1 MINFDIF
8 LIKPITQDYESVIS
22 DIEETLSILS
32 RNSRSNTPA
41 SEICF
46 SSRTPTPSF
55 GQINYFSMTDLI
67 QKENKSISDKHIIP
81 IVTVFDDLKDYLSD
95 SDLSLDYRIA
105 RQRRR
110 QKNTKNPSKPGSLS
124 TLLKSEKK
132 CGEKEEMAKLTNKK
146 SNDQVKEILPR
157 SVTCPSIASLDTSV
171 AQRDFISCLNISPG
185 PGANVNSQNGPEKSS
200 DKESLLKN
208 KQENDCSV
216 KKINNSGDVKSV
228 RGDPENSE
236 NVLKKVNISR
246 IRTCKSEGKFPGSST
261 SGQVSRDEA
270 ELGSSFCNIFHAT
283 SISPGPISRAAV
295 NKAVSDYSRPS
306 DLLSRQNIAGQIR
319 NDDQCKT
326 TFLLSL
332 SLSFSLCLSEGI
344 LN

>member
-1 MINFDIF
+1 
-8 LIKPITQDYESVIS
+8 
-22 DIEETLSILS
+22 
-32 RNSRSNTPA
+32 
-41 SEICF
+41 
-46 SSRTPTPSF
+46 
-55 GQINYFSMTDLI
+55 MTCGSLTE
-67 QKENKSISDKHIIP
+67 KLISDKHIIP

-146 SNDQVKEILPR
+146 CNDQAKEILPR

-171 AQRDFISCLNISPG
+171 AQRDFISCLNITPSPS
-185 PGANVNSQNGPEKSS
+185 PGANVKSQNGQEKSS

-216 KKINNSGDVKSV
+216 KKINNTGEVKSV
-228 RGDPENSE
+228 RGSPAVEPANTENG
-236 NVLKKVNISR
+236 NVLKNVNISR
-246 IRTCKSEGKFPGSST
+246 IRTCKSEGKFPGSSS
-261 SGQVSRDEA
+261 SGQVSADRA
-270 ELGSSFCNIFHAT
+270 ELASSFSDIFHA
-283 SISPGPISRAAV
+283 SSMSAGPISRAAV
-295 NKAVSDYSRPS
+295 NKAVSDCSLSLNTDFPARPANYSLS
-306 DLLSRQNIAGQIR
+306 DLLSRQNIAQHIR

-326 TFLLSL
+326 TFLPSHLSQTR
-332 SLSFSLCLSEGI
+332 FK
-344 LN
+344 LNC